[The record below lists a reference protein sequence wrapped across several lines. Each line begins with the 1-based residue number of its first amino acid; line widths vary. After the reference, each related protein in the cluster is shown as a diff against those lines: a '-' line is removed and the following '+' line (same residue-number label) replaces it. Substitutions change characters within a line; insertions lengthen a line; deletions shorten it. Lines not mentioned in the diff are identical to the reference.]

1 MTVSS
6 EATCY
11 TTAAAPP
18 LTTCDT
24 IVAGKRKKRDVS
36 DVSDVIDST
45 PKTGDKPDSEKDG
58 FRILIRPSAT
68 VGSTIPAGFT
78 VPAGTNRNVTDP
90 DPESGTSRTEV
101 PQDKDFQVSPI
112 L

>member
-36 DVSDVIDST
+36 DDVIDST

-68 VGSTIPAGFT
+68 VGSTIPEGFT
-78 VPAGTNRNVTDP
+78 VPAGTNTNVTDP
-90 DPESGTSRTEV
+90 DQESGTSGTEV
-101 PQDKDFQVSPI
+101 PQDKGVQVSPI

>member
-1 MTVSS
+1 M
-6 EATCY
+6 
-11 TTAAAPP
+11 
-18 LTTCDT
+18 
-24 IVAGKRKKRDVS
+24 
-36 DVSDVIDST
+36 
-45 PKTGDKPDSEKDG
+45 PKTGDEPDSEKDG

-90 DPESGTSRTEV
+90 DPESGTSSSEV
-101 PQDKDFQVSPI
+101 PEDKDFQVSQI

>member
-24 IVAGKRKKRDVS
+24 IVAGKRKKRDV
-36 DVSDVIDST
+36 IDST
-45 PKTGDKPDSEKDG
+45 PKTGDEPDSEKDG